1 MRERKR
7 ETERERKRETERER
21 KRERDRERERERERE
36 GAQTYRQRFK
46 ATRQDGQIL
55 MKETQC
61 ERGKP

>member
-7 ETERERKRETERER
+7 DTEREI

-36 GAQTYRQRFK
+36 RGGQTYRQRFK